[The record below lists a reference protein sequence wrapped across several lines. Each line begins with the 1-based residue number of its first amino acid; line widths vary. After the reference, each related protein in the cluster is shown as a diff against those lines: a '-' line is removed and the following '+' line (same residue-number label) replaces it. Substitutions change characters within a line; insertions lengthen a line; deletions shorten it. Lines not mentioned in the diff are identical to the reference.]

1 MIHKR
6 VFPTIELFYWESQR
20 KFYLNWCHV
29 CQNVLSKINLRC
41 FQHLQQTSESIWGS
55 VWFGTFCLNQDP
67 EWSCVPRMVK
77 IQKYKGQDHNW
88 RGCCKQPKYKEEG
101 WCIRPKMG
109 ADPKMGAQH
118 SLRCAS
124 QVTPS
129 SNWSQI
135 MTREIE
141 LTKTAESMGTLTYCR
156 QLSLSEMS
164 DWKPIVQ
171 DFFSSRG
178 SERGYYCPIWTQ
190 IVTLSSQFLQTFR
203 GNLEKTCQE
212 MIGSHLSSESGW
224 KTKQHRVEILHHLKS

>member
-1 MIHKR
+1 MVPCLPKCVIKDQ
-6 VFPTIELFYWESQR
+6 FEMFSAFAANQ
-20 KFYLNWCHV
+20 C
-29 CQNVLSKINLRC
+29 
-41 FQHLQQTSESIWGS
+41 SESIWGS

-178 SERGYYCPIWTQ
+178 SERGYYCPIWAQ

-212 MIGSHLSSESGW
+212 MIGSHPPSEFGW
-224 KTKQHRVEILHHLKS
+224 KTKQHRVEILHNLKS